1 MSNLTEERGGFESL
15 GLSYPPV
22 LDIKIETVV
31 IGDVVCHWFI
41 PENTIATETVVYFH
55 GGGFIYGSLQSH
67 RAMVSHITQ
76 AIGRKILL
84 IEYALAPEYPFPAA
98 LNEVIAVIRELTAD
112 QDFRFG
118 LMGDSAGGN
127 LAISTALELKTLGLP
142 LPLYQVVISP
152 WVNMET
158 TYSSYTQNEKLDP
171 IISRDFVRY
180 AASLYA
186 AGQSLKD
193 PRMSPVYGD
202 LGGFEPTLILVG
214 STEVLRDDSLHLY
227 AALQN
232 AGSSTVLKIFDR
244 ANHVWTLTDIASRDG
259 QLALTEISMFLNMA
273 TSKKWVY

>member
-22 LDIKIETVV
+22 LNIKIETVV

-41 PENTIATETVVYFH
+41 PGNTIATETVIYFH

-76 AIGRKILL
+76 AIGRKILF
-84 IEYALAPEYPFPAA
+84 IEYVLAPEHPFPAA
-98 LNEVIAVIRELTAD
+98 LHEAIAVIRELTAD
-112 QDFRFG
+112 LDFRFG

-127 LAISTALELKTLGLP
+127 LAISTALQLKTIGLP

-158 TYSSYTQNEKLDP
+158 TYSSYSQNEKLDP

-193 PRMSPVYGD
+193 PRMSPVHGD
-202 LGGFEPTLILVG
+202 LGGLEPTLVLVG
-214 STEVLRDDSLHLY
+214 STEVLRDDSLHLHT
-227 AALQN
+227 ALQN
-232 AGSSTVLKIFDR
+232 AGSSAVLKIFDK
-244 ANHVWTLTDIASRDG
+244 ANHVWTLTDIASTDS
-259 QLALTEISMFLNMA
+259 QHALTEISMFLNMA
-273 TSKKWVY
+273 TLKKRVY